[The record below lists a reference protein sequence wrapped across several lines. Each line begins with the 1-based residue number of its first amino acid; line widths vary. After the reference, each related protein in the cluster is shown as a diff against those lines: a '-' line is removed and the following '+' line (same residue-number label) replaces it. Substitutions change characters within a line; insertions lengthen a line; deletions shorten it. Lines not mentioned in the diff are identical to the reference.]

1 MLSYLDSV
9 LEDQAMGTEHIH
21 CLFKK
26 HITIKLSVEKAQK
39 IKKKRR
45 IKYLIGSRGSDGQNR
60 GHLRVVEMFVT
71 ILQISPRVPL
81 QGLFYELN

>member
-26 HITIKLSVEKAQK
+26 HITIKLSVEKAQE
-39 IKKKRR
+39 IKKKE
-45 IKYLIGSRGSDGQNR
+45 KN
-60 GHLRVVEMFVT
+60 
-71 ILQISPRVPL
+71 
-81 QGLFYELN
+81 